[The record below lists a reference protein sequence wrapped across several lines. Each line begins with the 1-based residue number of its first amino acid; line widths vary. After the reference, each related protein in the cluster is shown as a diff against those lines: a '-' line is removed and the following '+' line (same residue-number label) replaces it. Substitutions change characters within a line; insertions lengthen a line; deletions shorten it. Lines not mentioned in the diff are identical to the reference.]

1 VNERSTGATASIG
14 AGAHP
19 VTTGDRPKAL
29 DPTATP
35 ADPRPELQAIKHSW
49 KQNDPSRIRPSLS
62 DLAHQRRPAAPL
74 SQLVNRGRGRN
85 FSDWVNRYRL
95 AEAQRLLADPSSG
108 IRSVLDA
115 MYAAGFSSKSTFNAL
130 FKASSGV
137 TPTEFMRQHR
147 PQTGLPKK

>member
-1 VNERSTGATASIG
+1 METERPFLAS
-14 AGAHP
+14 
-19 VTTGDRPKAL
+19 DL
-29 DPTATP
+29 
-35 ADPRPELQAIKHSW
+35 
-49 KQNDPSRIRPSLS
+49 SLS
-62 DLAHQRRPAAPL
+62 DLAHQVGVPPRRL

-95 AEAQRLLADPSSG
+95 AESRRLLADPSSG

-147 PQTGLPKK
+147 PQPGLPKK